1 MDFSKS
7 PVLITWNDI
16 TSCDAAWMSLEE
28 AMEYKPSPIQTL
40 GWIIEDNEDYIVV
53 IGSVS
58 TEEDDRVCGSVC
70 AIPQAVVVSVELLDD
85 RDVC

>member
-40 GWIIEDNEDYIVV
+40 GWIIEDNEEYIVV

-58 TEEDDRVCGSVC
+58 TEENDKVCGSVC
-70 AIPQAVVVSVELLDD
+70 AIPQAVVVSVELLDNQN
-85 RDVC
+85 VC

>member
-1 MDFSKS
+1 MDFSKP

-58 TEEDDRVCGSVC
+58 TEENDKVCGSVC

-85 RDVC
+85 RNVC

>member
-1 MDFSKS
+1 MDFSKP

-58 TEEDDRVCGSVC
+58 TEEEDRVCGSVC

-85 RDVC
+85 RNVC

>member
-58 TEEDDRVCGSVC
+58 TEENDKVCGSVC
-70 AIPQAVVVSVELLDD
+70 AIPQAVVVSVELLDHQN
-85 RDVC
+85 VC

>member
-58 TEEDDRVCGSVC
+58 TEENDKVCGSVC
-70 AIPQAVVVSVELLDD
+70 AIPQAVVVSVELLDNQN
-85 RDVC
+85 VC

>member
-1 MDFSKS
+1 MDFSKP

-58 TEEDDRVCGSVC
+58 TEEEDRVCGSVC
-70 AIPQAVVVSVELLDD
+70 AIPQAVVVSVELLDN
-85 RDVC
+85 RNVC